1 MAKIYPKNHI
11 KRGRTVKTQLILQ
24 DIILNH
30 SRREKKPVEAIM
42 CGGEEICGI
51 VRGFDAQVVILDTK
65 EHQLMLYK
73 SNILYVV
80 SSDFILSGE
89 TRLE

>member
-1 MAKIYPKNHI
+1 M
-11 KRGRTVKTQLILQ
+11 KTQLILQ

-30 SRREKKPVEAIM
+30 SRREKKPVEAIL
-42 CGGEEICGI
+42 CGGETVKGI
-51 VRGFDAQVVILDTK
+51 VRGFDPQVVILDTEK
-65 EHQLMLYK
+65 HQIMLYK
-73 SNILYVV
+73 SNILYVI

>member
-1 MAKIYPKNHI
+1 M
-11 KRGRTVKTQLILQ
+11 KTQLILQ

-30 SRREKKPVEAIM
+30 SRRERKPVEAFL
-42 CGGEEICGI
+42 CGGEKIKGI
-51 VRGFDAQVVILDTK
+51 VRGFDQQVVIMDTK

-73 SNILYVV
+73 SNILYVI

-89 TRLE
+89 TKLE

>member
-1 MAKIYPKNHI
+1 M
-11 KRGRTVKTQLILQ
+11 KTQLILQ

-30 SRREKKPVEAIM
+30 SRRERKPVTAIL
-42 CGGEEICGI
+42 CGGESITGI
-51 VRGFDAQVVILDTK
+51 VRGFDQQVVILDTK
-65 EHQLMLYK
+65 QNQLMLYK
-73 SNILYVV
+73 SNILYVI